1 MKKIPD
7 ANASALGKKSAERF
21 KDMTS
26 EQKTKYFQAIRAGNK
41 GVARDIHKG
50 VDERS

>member
-1 MKKIPD
+1 MTKDVNPS
-7 ANASALGKKSAERF
+7 ASALGKKSAERF